1 MWVLG
6 AHGMYI
12 DLSMLYICVSA
23 PGWSHHFMSMK
34 KPAAFSKA
42 QKCIACIYS
51 MTVFADASPIVSNLD
66 LAAFFLKAYDVLL
79 TTYEMVRNDR
89 AKFSDRETICFSG
102 A

>member
-1 MWVLG
+1 
-6 AHGMYI
+6 
-12 DLSMLYICVSA
+12 
-23 PGWSHHFMSMK
+23 
-34 KPAAFSKA
+34 
-42 QKCIACIYS
+42 